1 MDNLNTSKS
10 GLSQGARWTERTFT
24 FGLPVNMLVF
34 YLERLSGTIFRLE
47 GKVADIPEDI
57 LSTQLD
63 GKWSVKQNIGHLAE
77 VDEIALRRI
86 DEMIQGISPMSP
98 AIFPT
103 QQDYNSMP
111 VMEVLN
117 HFHKNRLRNIER
129 YSQLTEAEL
138 LRSALHPRLK
148 VQMTPVDLAFFDA
161 EHDDHHLVRINEI
174 LNTLQP

>member
-1 MDNLNTSKS
+1 M
-10 GLSQGARWTERTFT
+10 LSE
-24 FGLPVNMLVF
+24 
-34 YLERLSGTIFRLE
+34 
-47 GKVADIPEDI
+47 
-57 LSTQLD
+57 QLG

-77 VDEIALRRI
+77 VDEIALKRI
-86 DEMIQGISPMSP
+86 EEMLKGISPMTP

-103 QQDYNSMP
+103 QQDYNAMP

-117 HFHKNRLRNIER
+117 YFHKNRLRNIER
-129 YSQLTEAEL
+129 YSQLTAEEL
-138 LRSALHPRLK
+138 QQSSLHPRLK

>member
-1 MDNLNTSKS
+1 MLPPN
-10 GLSQGARWTERTFT
+10 AVWTERTFT
-24 FGLPVNMLVF
+24 FGLPLNMLPF

-47 GKVADIPEDI
+47 GKVRDVSEEV
-57 LSTQLD
+57 LSEKLE

-77 VDEIALRRI
+77 VDEIALKRI
-86 DEMIQGISPMSP
+86 GEMLQGVSPMTP

-111 VMEVLN
+111 VIEVLN
-117 HFHKNRLRNIER
+117 YFHKNRLRNIER
-129 YSQLTEAEL
+129 YSQLNAEEL
-138 LRSALHPRLK
+138 QRSSLHPRLK